1 VAAGS
6 LNFAAQVDAWTKRT
20 KARQVAVFRTAT
32 QELMTR
38 IVVTAPVDTGFM
50 RAGFMVRVNAP
61 LPPLA
66 AKRPPAA
73 AAFPAPDITLGIA
86 NAKIGD
92 FITGGFVATYAAHVH
107 YGANGRAP
115 RPWVSIAAAQWPQIV
130 AEAVTQAKAAVAANT
145 GR

>member
-1 VAAGS
+1 VAAS
-6 LNFAAQVDAWTKRT
+6 NVSFAAQIDAWTKRT
-20 KARQVAVFRTAT
+20 KARQVAVFRIST

-38 IVVTAPVDTGFM
+38 IVMTAPVDTGFM
-50 RAGFMVRVNAP
+50 RAGFVVQVNAP

-66 AKRPPAA
+66 REKPAGA
-73 AAFPAPDITLGIA
+73 AAFPAPNLTLAIT

-92 FITGGFVATYAAHVH
+92 YITGGFVATYAAHVH
-107 YGANGRAP
+107 FGAQGRAP

-130 AEAVTQAKAAVAANT
+130 QNAVTQAKAAVAPNK